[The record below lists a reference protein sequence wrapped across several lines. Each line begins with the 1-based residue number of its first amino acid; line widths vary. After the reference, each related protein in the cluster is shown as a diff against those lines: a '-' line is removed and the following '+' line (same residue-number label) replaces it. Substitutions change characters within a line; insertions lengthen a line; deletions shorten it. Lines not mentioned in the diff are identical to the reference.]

1 MSAMDETRIEF
12 SGGKVLLLIVAGLAF
27 VVIGYF
33 MWTEPDPE
41 DSLILR
47 YGAGG
52 AAMIFFG
59 CCCLFGLRQCMQDK
73 PALIFNAQ
81 GLWDHSSLIAV
92 GLIPWS
98 DIADWEVSA
107 VRGQQFLIVKV
118 RAPGVYLNKLGPVA
132 RLFSRFNSIC
142 YGSPIAIS
150 SSALQASFDEVLALL
165 ERYHQRYGSASSG
178 WR

>member
-1 MSAMDETRIEF
+1 MDETRIEF

-27 VVIGYF
+27 VAIGYF
-33 MWTEPDPE
+33 MRTEPDAE
-41 DSLILR
+41 GSLILR

-52 AAMIFFG
+52 AAMVFFG

-73 PALIFNAQ
+73 PALVFDAQ
-81 GLWDHSSLIAV
+81 GLRDHSSLIAV
-92 GLIPWS
+92 GLIPWP

-107 VRGQQFLIVKV
+107 VRGQQFLIVRV
-118 RAPGVYLNKLGPVA
+118 RAPECYLGKLGPLA
-132 RLFSRFNSIC
+132 RLFGRFNLAC

-150 SSALQASFDEVLALL
+150 SAALQASFDEVLALV
-165 ERYHQRYGSASSG
+165 ERYHQRYGSVSSG